1 VVQLPHGTPFAWRNG
16 SADAPATYLA
26 VYAPGG
32 FEGYFVAVAD
42 ALAAGA
48 PMGPEL
54 VRPLWQRFG
63 IAVSE
68 V

>member
-1 VVQLPHGTPFAWRNG
+1 VQLPHGTPFAWRNG
-16 SADAPATYLA
+16 SADAPRPTSRCTRRRLR
-26 VYAPGG
+26 
-32 FEGYFVAVAD
+32 GYFVAIAD
-42 ALAAGA
+42 AVAAGA

-54 VRPLWQRFG
+54 VRPLWERFG